1 MSINASN
8 NPYPDSPD
16 ASPTKLDKGGYDG
29 TAETLDNKIDEILVE
44 AKLLIDNTLVGSTSV
59 GSIVPSSV
67 PPATGAVHA
76 FATQAGTYTNWGGFI
91 VPANTFAFISRSSDL
106 VFSISQTT
114 LDVTGK
120 VNVSDVVNTLVS
132 TETTKPL
139 SAAQGKALN
148 EKIAKG
154 IPNWVAGVYT
164 TGDEVNHLGKDWVS
178 NAAIISTD
186 VPGVSSKWVERL
198 SGYVENSD
206 INKGTFDITDNDKT
220 ASQKAIYDKNKPYFD
235 NIRISEQTDGFYLS
249 DNDGNIIAKVT
260 SAGVQSVAFLNKAGV
275 SLSGISDY
283 INVNLMPDGF
293 HFTDYN
299 GYTVAKITKDGI
311 QSTNYLDKD
320 GVQLKSTALA
330 TLIKGKEFFTIGDS
344 LCQANLW
351 QPKLAE
357 LTNSTFNATT
367 NATLSVG
374 GTRTGGVNI
383 TCGQWRA
390 KLLFDLA
397 LNPKVIFIENI
408 NDCNIISYLGTIDD
422 EPFMLQNIITYP
434 TTFAS
439 LTALNTWLAD
449 GSFATYLGTFATL
462 DRKIGSGM
470 RFPYTDGT
478 TKYREYIFDS
488 KIVANWTNTTLWKY
502 ESTGATIYKVYKG
515 LLEYLKAKFPTA
527 LIMWFAPTR
536 IAIQTVIGQSG
547 YNATFWNADGSFNM
561 TTYKAHADSVNYK
574 TLVDA
579 QKKVCEYYAVPFINV
594 NEECG
599 INPLNFL
606 TYYPQ
611 YDVHPLPLGYE
622 KWGETIAK
630 LI

>member
-1 MSINASN
+1 MAIPVNDNIKVNAPKPSDPRFFAPN
-8 NPYPDSPD
+8 NTPW
-16 ASPTKLDKGGYDG
+16 ASVQAVEAGIPLTERHPELPVNIMGIIYWWKNGAWVVQSDDTKLAKGNFVG
-29 TAETLDNKIDEILVE
+29 TAETLNTKIDSILGDSTVVNGVTTSS
-44 AKLLIDNTLVGSTSV
+44 AIPSTGNIHALGVG
-59 GSIVPSSV
+59 P
-67 PPATGAVHA
+67 
-76 FATQAGTYTNWGGFI
+76 GTYTNWGGMV
-91 VPANTFAFISRSSDL
+91 VPANNIGTLQRVGGVYSVSLTPIDL
-106 VFSISQTT
+106 
-114 LDVTGK
+114 TGK
-120 VNVSDVVNTLVS
+120 VNVSDVINNLTS
-132 TETTKPL
+132 SETEKPGSANNDRLL
-139 SAAQGKALN
+139 S
-148 EKIAKG
+148 EKLEAI
-154 IPNWVAGVYT
+154 
-164 TGDEVNHLGKDWVS
+164 S
-178 NAAIISTD
+178 NS
-186 VPGVSSKWVERL
+186 VKVVE
-198 SGYVENSD
+198 
-206 INKGTFDITDNDKT
+206 
-220 ASQKAIYDKNKPYFD
+220 QP
-235 NIRISEQTDGFYLS
+235 DGFYLTDS
-249 DNDGNIIAKVT
+249 NGYVIAKVT

-293 HFTDYN
+293 HFTDDD

-320 GVQLKSTALA
+320 GNTLKSTSLT
-330 TLIKGKEFFTIGDS
+330 TLIKGLEFYSLGDS
-344 LCQANLW
+344 LSAANLW
-351 QPKLAE
+351 QSKLAE
-357 LTNSTFNATT
+357 LTNSTFNATVNT
-367 NATLSVG
+367 NTPLSVG
-374 GTRTGGVNI
+374 GTRTGGVNT

-390 KLLFDLA
+390 KLLFELNV
-397 LNPKVIFIENI
+397 NPKVIFIENI
-408 NDCNIISYLGTIDD
+408 NDVNVISSLGTIDD

-449 GSFATYLGTFATL
+449 GSFETYLGTFATL
-462 DRKIGSGM
+462 DRKIGSGI
-470 RFPYTDGT
+470 RFPYTDET

-502 ESTGATIYKVYKG
+502 ETNGATIYEVYKG
-515 LLEYLKAKFPTA
+515 LLEYLKDKFPTA

-536 IAIQTVIGQSG
+536 IAIQTVSGQSG

-561 TTYKAHADSVNYK
+561 TTYKAHVDSVNYK

-611 YDVHPLPLGYE
+611 YNVHPLPLGYE

>member
-1 MSINASN
+1 MSADLPILW
-8 NPYPDSPD
+8 PDKENSPELK
-16 ASPTKLDKGGYDG
+16 AFLEQYGSKYYF
-29 TAETLDNKIDEILVE
+29 TAEEINQLKRAVNEMALIQQSTFLGAAEPALV
-44 AKLLIDNTLVGSTSV
+44 
-59 GSIVPSSV
+59 P
-67 PPATGAVHA
+67 
-76 FATQAGTYTNWGGFI
+76 AGTGRAYWIAVKPGTYANHGG
-91 VPANTFAFISRSSDL
+91 VVVAANEIAFIIRD
-106 VFSISQTT
+106 VAGAFSISKTP
-114 LDVTGK
+114 LDLSTK

-206 INKGTFDITDNDKT
+206 INKGTFN
-220 ASQKAIYDKNKPYFD
+220 SFD
-235 NIRISEQTDGFYLS
+235 NENPSSQQSVSNYIKPIYENINFIEQADGFYLT
-249 DNDGNIIAKVT
+249 DVNGYVIAKVT
-260 SAGVQSVAFLNKAGV
+260 NNGIQSVGFLNKNGEDLAGV
-275 SLSGISDY
+275 SNDIKL
-283 INVNLMPDGF
+283 LLQPDGF
-293 HFTDYN
+293 HFVDYL
-299 GYTVAKITKDGI
+299 GYVIGKITAAGFQGI
-311 QSTNYLDKD
+311 DFLDKD
-320 GVQLKSTALA
+320 GNSLRATVLN
-330 TLIKGKEFFTIGDS
+330 TLIKGKQFYSLGDS
-344 LCQANLW
+344 LSAANLW

-357 LTNSTFNATT
+357 LTNSTFNAAL
-367 NATLSVG
+367 NLSAPLSVG
-374 GTRTGGVNI
+374 GTRTGGVNT

-390 KLLFDLA
+390 KLLFDLNV
-397 LNPKVIFIENI
+397 NPEVILIENI
-408 NDCNIISYLGTIDD
+408 NDLNIISSLGTIND
-422 EPFMLQNIITYP
+422 EPFMLSNIITYP
-434 TTFAS
+434 STFAS
-439 LTALNTWLAD
+439 LAVLNTWLAD
-449 GSFATYLGTFATL
+449 GSFATYLASFATI
-462 DRKIGSGM
+462 DKKIGSGI

-478 TKYREYIFDS
+478 TLYREYIFDS
-488 KIVANWTNTTLWKY
+488 KVVANWTTTSFWKY
-502 ESTGATIYKVYKG
+502 ESSGATIYKVYKG
-515 LLEYLKAKFPTA
+515 LLEYLKSKFPAA

-536 IAIQTVIGQSG
+536 VAIQTVSGQTG

-561 TTYKAHADSVNYK
+561 TAYKASTDVVNYQ

-579 QKKVCEYYAVPFINV
+579 QKAVCKYYAIPFLNV
-594 NEECG
+594 NDECG

-611 YDVHPLPLGYE
+611 YNVHPLPSGYE